1 MQIINAMPEN
11 SKTRSIYEQKLKNI
25 HKRHKQMASCNNTS
39 SSFNNANLAKFNN
52 RGNIKTK
59 QKVINKV

>member
-39 SSFNNANLAKFNN
+39 
-52 RGNIKTK
+52 
-59 QKVINKV
+59 